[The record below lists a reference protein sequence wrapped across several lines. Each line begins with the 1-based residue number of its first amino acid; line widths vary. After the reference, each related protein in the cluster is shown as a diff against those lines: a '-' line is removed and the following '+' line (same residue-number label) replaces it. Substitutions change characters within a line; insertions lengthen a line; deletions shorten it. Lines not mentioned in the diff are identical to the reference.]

1 MRPTDHIPLCTIAGS
16 DPTGGAGLQGDLK
29 TFAAHGVYG
38 TAVVTAITVQGRRG
52 VTRVDAAGADLVGEQ
67 LDVVLDEVGPR
78 GLKTGML
85 WDAET
90 IRVVASRLRH
100 APFAV
105 VVDPV
110 LAATTGGNLLH
121 PDALTALRDDLLPL
135 ATICTPNLLE
145 GARLLGTG
153 AIADEGMA
161 EAAVALLD
169 LGPEAVLL
177 KGGHGG
183 GAEAVDVLAT
193 RGGDVTHLRL
203 PRLAGAN
210 AHGTGCAL
218 AASLAAR
225 LALGDGLREAAEGA
239 KAYVHRAL
247 AAAAARGREAI
258 LVHDVPG

>member
-29 TFAAHGVYG
+29 TFAAHRVYG

-52 VTRVDAAGADLVGEQ
+52 VTRVEAAGADLVGEQ
-67 LDVVLDEVGPR
+67 LDVVLEEVVPQ

-85 WDAET
+85 WDAAT
-90 IRVVASRLRH
+90 IRVVARRLGE
-100 APFAV
+100 AAFPV

-110 LAATTGGNLLH
+110 LAATTGGDLLH

-145 GARLLGTG
+145 GARLLGVG
-153 AIADEGMA
+153 AIADEDMA
-161 EAAVALLD
+161 AAAVAILD
-169 LGPEAVLL
+169 LGPGAVLL
-177 KGGHGG
+177 KGGHAGG
-183 GAEAVDVLAT
+183 SDAVDVLAT
-193 RGGDVTHLRL
+193 RTAGVAELRL

-225 LALGDGLREAAEGA
+225 LARGDDLRQAADGA

-258 LVHDVPG
+258 LVHDVPV

>member
-1 MRPTDHIPLCTIAGS
+1 MRHADHIPLCTIAGS

-38 TAVVTAITVQGRRG
+38 TAVVTALTVQGRRG
-52 VTRVDAAGADLVGEQ
+52 VTRVEPAGAALVGEQ
-67 LDVVLDEVGPR
+67 LDVVLDEVLPR

-90 IRVVASRLRH
+90 IIAVAARLSGEGI
-100 APFAV
+100 PL

-110 LAATTGGNLLH
+110 LAATTGGGLLH
-121 PDALTALRDDLLPL
+121 PDALTALRDELLPL
-135 ATICTPNLLE
+135 AWVATPNLLE
-145 GARLLGTG
+145 GARLLGV
-153 AIADEGMA
+153 ADITDDDMA
-161 EAAVALLD
+161 EAARALLA
-169 LGPEAVLL
+169 LGPRAVLL

-183 GAEAVDVLAT
+183 GTEAIDALAT
-193 RGGDVTHLRL
+193 ADGVELLRL
-203 PRLAGAN
+203 PRLEGAN

-225 LALGDGLREAAEGA
+225 LAQGDTLIAASRGA

-258 LVHDVPG
+258 LVHDVEV